1 MQGHRIK
8 TIIEEFNLIL
18 PRFIEKLESAQEA
31 TIGFKKVR
39 LVFNEQQQKIIS
51 EYFSFII

>member
-8 TIIEEFNLIL
+8 IIIEEFNLIL

>member
-8 TIIEEFNLIL
+8 TIVEEFNLIL
-18 PRFIEKLESAQEA
+18 PRFIEKLESA

>member
-8 TIIEEFNLIL
+8 TIVEEFNLIL

-31 TIGFKKVR
+31 TIGFKKVK